1 MQSPPSPDAL
11 PSGLLREAASCTRF
25 CCSRLGR
32 LGTWCETARVCEGA
46 DWGECTENVDAML
59 VDESRGDSS
68 EDYGNVTAFAALA
81 TDDTR
86 RRAPYVEGTSEAFFE
101 RTPAPTPAPESSF
114 WWYVGLLRTYV
125 TGGAAVALAAT
136 AWKRRWCRLRDRGPA
151 ACAFDAELEGSI
163 GEGPNHSNCS
173 HQRSVKILSKFNPFC

>member
-1 MQSPPSPDAL
+1 MVKYGALIGVNFWYFLCQIQVWRAGRYCVILKCEYMIGGQPCDATATVL
-11 PSGLLREAASCTRF
+11 YADTSVPQLSSAKGCPCKRAWVDKAASCTRF
-25 CCSRLGR
+25 CCSRPGR

-101 RTPAPTPAPESSF
+101 RTPVPTPAPESSF
-114 WWYVGLLRTYV
+114 WWYVGWLRTYV
-125 TGGAAVALAAT
+125 
-136 AWKRRWCRLRDRGPA
+136 
-151 ACAFDAELEGSI
+151 
-163 GEGPNHSNCS
+163 
-173 HQRSVKILSKFNPFC
+173 LSTFF